1 MQLLFFVLGLFL
13 SIKVVFSASFLVER
27 CTGRTFYHS
36 PSLSCVP
43 CPVLTEPNNWTA
55 NAHGSPSTCSCS
67 AGYYA
72 SSSGTCLAC
81 PSGTVSKK
89 DRSGC
94 IACGSTTLGISSNEC
109 VCANSTKFALVET
122 EQTGFALSRKECIR
136 CPNGT
141 RVFLAPVTVSSTL
154 VRPLDPYSCQSCGDI
169 NAILDA
175 DGTCSC
181 ASGFVNPSVTF
192 LSNGLTKCISN
203 ADILSA
209 FSVSTVAGG
218 SAGPSAASY
227 QVNFYNI
234 QSSATGSAT
243 GTQVGKASLYFQ
255 HNLITAAVGCFKYKV
270 GGDSEPCQSLANL
283 CVLQLYDS
291 STAACSL
298 FAGILQQTSGSGG
311 SSVGGG
317 IHGYASWPTSQ
328 PFLLWGVS
336 LASLLVDTSLQR
348 SMAFK
353 SGVSGTSR
361 SLSFYLASY
370 SINGT
375 FRGLERLRSQFL
387 ICSGGAGGQATSSSA
402 ASQTDDISID
412 PLWGNFGNTQSSSY
426 LCDVRII
433 ASSTAPP
440 LFYELYV
447 RDLGVDSAASDK
459 AEAPGLSTLPMQ
471 LLPVPVRIV
480 NYRASDGTRPNM
492 NTNNAAESDDV
503 FVNRFFLVDTAS
515 GLSNPGSLPDVARYA
530 ARINLLIKSQT
541 EIPSRITYP
550 ILTVEYHERLTSVL
564 TGPMA
569 FDTLRIEVEYTGD
582 SPGYT
587 SSFIVLAFVLLGAS
601 LIWSCLRFTGW
612 RRMNSRSFIEATV
625 TWDQMVLYALYVVN
639 AAALFFFWFLFIA
652 CAYWLCYF
660 KLAETVYI
668 LLPLSRPL
676 YSDNYYSWYF
686 VALWLIWIAYIVRVL
701 HAVLRQLQTDIFFI
715 DWEKSNGALFK
726 TGQDF
731 ELGLARQQVQ
741 KQLGGA
747 SSDGLTQHKFA
758 PVSAWRT
765 IFAAHEWIKLT
776 TMRRSNAGLTFTFLI
791 ALLEGAQLK
800 NVATTRQGVSDLSN
814 GTLNPMIQFAN
825 TVFWFF
831 IALGC
836 QYIFLFLLGERY
848 LGENPIRAFID
859 RCTVMK
865 ISVLMVD
872 QKYHAYYIHANAP
885 HEHADGTMQDIS
897 NQLFEEAAATR
908 TGRGLP
914 GSPNQS
920 CQVFE
925 VHVPAIWRDRY
936 DRVYKSIK
944 QLSNFGGS
952 SLFGSSTPPP
962 STLGQ
967 GGGGLSLSSESKLQ
981 KQQQEQQVVAA
992 ARSFMTNFLQGFV
1005 EESDPDLKRAWRERT
1020 VFEALF
1026 DLPPDLVSESAM
1038 AAASG
1043 ITSSVASFYLDMSYR
1058 FSKIV
1063 FSGIEYD
1070 LCIIDILTFCL
1081 IQQYSSPSVAGVITY
1096 ILGCVLAWARKLYGN
1111 KRIAETA
1118 LIDERFL

>member
-1 MQLLFFVLGLFL
+1 MVWFFTLLFLL
-13 SIKVVFSASFLVER
+13 SGIRDVSSSSFQVER
-27 CTGRTFYHS
+27 CIGRTFYHS
-36 PSLSCVP
+36 PSLTCVP
-43 CPVLTEPNNWTA
+43 CPSLTEPNNNTV
-55 NAHGSPSTCSCS
+55 NSHGSPSTCLCA
-67 AGYYA
+67 AGYYT
-72 SSSGTCLAC
+72 SSPGTCLAC
-81 PSGTVSKK
+81 PPGTVSKK

-94 IACGSTTLGISSNEC
+94 IACGLTTSGISGNEC
-109 VCANSTKFALVET
+109 VCPSSSNFALVET
-122 EQTGFALSRKECIR
+122 EQTGYALSKKECIK

-141 RVFLAPVTVSSTL
+141 RVFRTPVTVSSTL
-154 VRPLDPYSCQSCGDI
+154 VRPSDPYSCQSCGDV
-169 NAILDA
+169 NSILDA
-175 DGTCSC
+175 DGSCSC
-181 ASGFVNPSVTF
+181 ATGFMNPSVSF
-192 LSNGLTKCISN
+192 LSNGAVKCISN
-203 ADILSA
+203 ADIASA

-218 SAGPSAASY
+218 SSGPSSSSY
-227 QVNFYNI
+227 QVNFYSI
-234 QSSATGSAT
+234 QTSANGAAT

-255 HNLITAAVGCFKYKV
+255 HNLISAAVGCFKYRV
-270 GGDSEPCQSLANL
+270 GAESEPCQALANL

-291 STAACSL
+291 SSAACSL
-298 FAGILQQTSGSGG
+298 FAGILQQSGG
-311 SSVGGG
+311 SSGSSTGGG
-317 IHGYASWPTSQ
+317 VHGYASWPTSQ

-336 LASLLVDTSLQR
+336 LASLMVDNSLQR

-353 SGVSGTSR
+353 SGVLGTSR

-387 ICSGGAGGQATSSSA
+387 ICSGGSGGQATSTSA
-402 ASQTDDISID
+402 ASQADDVSID
-412 PLWGNFGNTQSSSY
+412 PLWGNFGNSMISTYS
-426 LCDVRII
+426 CDVRII
-433 ASSTAPP
+433 AASTAPP

-447 RDLGVDSAASDK
+447 RDLGVDSSASDRV
-459 AEAPGLSTLPMQ
+459 EAPGLSSLPMQ

-480 NYRASDGTRPNM
+480 NYRAADGTRPNT
-492 NTNNAAESDDV
+492 NVNNAAEVDDV
-503 FVNRFFLVDTAS
+503 FMSRFFLVDTAS
-515 GLSNPGSLPDVARYA
+515 GLTNPGSLPDVVRYA
-530 ARINLLIKSQT
+530 SRISLLIKGQT
-541 EIPSRITYP
+541 ESPSRISYP
-550 ILTVEYHERLTSVL
+550 ILTVEYHERLSSSL
-564 TGPMA
+564 SGAMA
-569 FDTLRIEVEYTGD
+569 YDTLRVEVEYTGD

-601 LIWSCLRFTGW
+601 LMWSCLRFTGW
-612 RRMNSRSFIEATV
+612 RRMNSRSFLEATV
-625 TWDQMVLYALYVVN
+625 TWDQMILYGLYVIN

-668 LLPLSRPL
+668 LLPVNRPTF
-676 YSDNYYSWYF
+676 SDNYYSWYF
-686 VALWLIWIAYIVRVL
+686 VALWIIWIAYIVRVS
-701 HAVLRQLQTDIFFI
+701 HAVIRQLQTDIFFI
-715 DWEKSNGALFK
+715 DWEKSSGALFK

-741 KQLGGA
+741 KQLGA
-747 SSDGLTQHKFA
+747 ISSDGLTHHKFA
-758 PVSAWRT
+758 PVSAWRS

-776 TMRRSNAGLTFTFLI
+776 TLRRSNAGLTFTFLV

-814 GTLNPMIQFAN
+814 GLLNPMLQFAN

-831 IALGC
+831 VALGC
-836 QYIFLFLLGERY
+836 QYIFLYFLGERY
-848 LGENPIRAFID
+848 LGESPITAFID

-872 QKYHAYYIHANAP
+872 HKYHGYYIHANAP

-936 DRVYKSIK
+936 DRVYKSIR
-944 QLSNFGGS
+944 QLSLFGGS
-952 SLFGSSTPPP
+952 SFFGSSSLP
-962 STLGQ
+962 SAPGQ
-967 GGGGLSLSSESKLQ
+967 SGGNGLSMSSESSLQ

-1043 ITSSVASFYLDMSYR
+1043 ITSSVASFYLDTSYR
-1058 FSKIV
+1058 FSKLV

-1081 IQQYSSPSVAGVITY
+1081 IQQYSSPSIAGVITY
-1096 ILGCVLAWARKLYGN
+1096 ILGCVLAWARKTYGN
-1111 KRIAETA
+1111 RRIAESA